1 MKILNEQ
8 QLKEDI
14 EIYKSMF
21 PDTYTTFENLM
32 DYLKTDYNNGYPGG
46 LIGFEVSSEWEDKC
60 YGFEY
65 QGNQP
70 DITYEYVGIVKC

>member
-32 DYLKTDYNNGYPGG
+32 DYLKTDYNDGNSGG